1 MERDS
6 PHRIED
12 PRGVLRRQR
21 CGPSPLVL
29 PERPRDRHFPLPHAL
44 LLGFFILHLFHQASA
59 RSDNAIATSVQIQS
73 RYTTLGVEKEETRV
87 RVPKVEQ
94 GAAVGSDRGGGFND
108 PSGGDVGVRVGI
120 EAVIEGGDRVVVG
133 VVGGRSVVAVV
144 FVVGGVI

>member
-1 MERDS
+1 M
-6 PHRIED
+6 
-12 PRGVLRRQR
+12 
-21 CGPSPLVL
+21 
-29 PERPRDRHFPLPHAL
+29 
-44 LLGFFILHLFHQASA
+44 
-59 RSDNAIATSVQIQS
+59 
-73 RYTTLGVEKEETRV
+73 
-87 RVPKVEQ
+87 EQ